1 VQAAGREWQEPDH
14 GIWEV
19 RTSGRLFT
27 YSAALCQVALDR
39 GARIA
44 KRFNLP
50 GDGAGWD
57 ASAALIKRAIVERSW
72 DEKMHS
78 LTEHLGGGG
87 LDASLL
93 SLPLR
98 RVIRADHPRMIA
110 TTAAI
115 AARLSA
121 GKELLY
127 RYLPEVS
134 PDGLPGHEGAF
145 LLCSFWMVDNLAH
158 QGRLDEALEMYRS
171 LCARAGSMGLLP
183 EEIDPGSGA
192 FLGNYPQAFS
202 HIGVISSGVNLA
214 RLMKKGASL

>member
-19 RTSGRLFT
+19 RTSGRPFT

-44 KRFNLP
+44 QRFSLP
-50 GDGAGWD
+50 GDIAAWNAD
-57 ASAALIKRAIVERSW
+57 AAQITKAVLEESW
-72 DEKMHS
+72 NEKIHS
-78 LTEHLGGGG
+78 LTEHLGTGG

-98 RVIRADHPRMIA
+98 RVIPADHPRMIA
-110 TTAAI
+110 TTVAI
-115 AARLSA
+115 AERLSA
-121 GKELLY
+121 GNDLLY
-127 RYLPEVS
+127 RYIPEVS

-145 LLCSFWMVDNLAH
+145 LLCSFWMVDNLAY
-158 QGRLDEALEMYRS
+158 QGQLDKALDLYES
-171 LCARAGSMGLLP
+171 LCARAGTLGLLP

-214 RLMKKGASL
+214 RLLTKGSAT